1 MRGELT
7 TPTPILI
14 VDDHDRVRACM
25 RELIHQHQ
33 GLHVVGE
40 AGDGRTAVE
49 LARRLRPQIVLMD
62 FVMPVMDGARA
73 TQLITQDFPHIKVI
87 GFSSIAAAEK
97 LMLSSGAFL
106 YFEKGNITD
115 ELPKAIKRAVYSEPV
130 VVFPTPCE
138 A

>member
-1 MRGELT
+1 MNAQLN

-14 VDDHDRVRACM
+14 VDDHDRVRECM
-25 RELIHQHQ
+25 RELIQQHYD
-33 GLHVVGE
+33 LHVVGE

-49 LARRLRPQIVLMD
+49 LARRLQPQIVLMD

-73 TQLITQDFPHIKVI
+73 TQLITQNFPHIKVI

-106 YFEKGNITD
+106 YIEKANITD
-115 ELPKAIKRAVYSEPV
+115 ELPKALKRAVYS
-130 VVFPTPCE
+130 
-138 A
+138 